1 MKKQKKLLIAILA
14 VISLV
19 LSCKKNIVENNTSR
33 NLECELNFSETI
45 KLNKNIKSF
54 LDDYF
59 NDSILSK
66 KMHYY
71 FLVINQ
77 EQDSSI
83 ITINPIPIDLGIKEV
98 KPISLIKYNNKII
111 FVSSII
117 DYLADDNMTNI
128 TIKDIYKKSFKKATE
143 EYRKYR
149 YFKRWILVMNN
160 YDKNIRVIKDTD
172 EVMRKL
178 STPIIIK
185 DDE

>member
-1 MKKQKKLLIAILA
+1 MKNQKKLMITILI
-14 VISLV
+14 VISLA
-19 LSCKKNIVENNTSR
+19 LSCKKDIVQSNINR
-33 NLECELNFSETI
+33 NLECELNFSESI

-77 EQDSSI
+77 EQDSSV
-83 ITINPIPIDLGIKEV
+83 ITISPISIDLGMKEV

-117 DYLADDNMTNI
+117 DYLADDNMADS

-143 EYRKYR
+143 EYRKFR
-149 YFKRWILVMNN
+149 YFKRWILIMNN
-160 YDKNIRVIKDTD
+160 YDKNIRVIKDAD

>member
-1 MKKQKKLLIAILA
+1 
-14 VISLV
+14 
-19 LSCKKNIVENNTSR
+19 
-33 NLECELNFSETI
+33 
-45 KLNKNIKSF
+45 
-54 LDDYF
+54 
-59 NDSILSK
+59 
-66 KMHYY
+66 
-71 FLVINQ
+71 
-77 EQDSSI
+77 
-83 ITINPIPIDLGIKEV
+83 
-98 KPISLIKYNNKII
+98 
-111 FVSSII
+111 
-117 DYLADDNMTNI
+117 MTNI

>member
-1 MKKQKKLLIAILA
+1 MSISFTTILPHFYEAVLL
-14 VISLV
+14 
-19 LSCKKNIVENNTSR
+19 
-33 NLECELNFSETI
+33 LNFSETI

-54 LDDYF
+54 LDYYF

-117 DYLADDNMTNI
+117 DYLVAPYYLLNI
-128 TIKDIYKKSFKKATE
+128 CMSIK
-143 EYRKYR
+143 
-149 YFKRWILVMNN
+149 
-160 YDKNIRVIKDTD
+160 
-172 EVMRKL
+172 
-178 STPIIIK
+178 
-185 DDE
+185 